1 MKRNGATWTGFL
13 VMAFAVVGLVG
24 AFAVYAAQIPFER
37 AIARSEALDAAVAAA
52 RQPDAGAR
60 LESLREALGDSYER
74 VASGPGDVAARA
86 AAERTRMLGELG
98 QEAEGIG
105 TRLRVVIVVFAAGAA
120 LFGAAVL
127 GIVQRDT
134 S

>member
-1 MKRNGATWTGFL
+1 MKRNSATWMGFL

-24 AFAVYAAQIPFER
+24 AFSTYAAQVPFER
-37 AIARSEALDAAVAAA
+37 ALARSQALEEAVAASK
-52 RQPDAGAR
+52 QPDAAQR
-60 LESLREALGDSYER
+60 LEGLREALGDSFDR
-74 VASGPGDVAARA
+74 VMTGPGDMASRA

-127 GIVQRDT
+127 GIVARDT
-134 S
+134 

>member
-24 AFAVYAAQIPFER
+24 AFATYAAQIPFER
-37 AIARSEALDAAVAAA
+37 ALARSQALDEAVAAS
-52 RQPDAGAR
+52 RQPDFAAH
-60 LESLREALGDSYER
+60 LEGLREALGDSFDHL
-74 VASGPGDVAARA
+74 ATGPGDIAARA

-134 S
+134 